1 MYHHAEFNGY
11 PDAQRSGLLG
21 EAPDRCQNAMASDG
35 TTVNEA
41 GQLVEFLRDLLGNLQ
56 R

>member
-21 EAPDRCQNAMASDG
+21 EAPDRWQNGVASEG
-35 TTVNEA
+35 TTVNET
-41 GQLVEFLRDLLGNLQ
+41 GHLVEFLRDLLGDLQ